1 MKNTETFLQFLLN
14 RLGRSLFAVA
24 GLVVFAL
31 GSYFQIQAN
40 FGMSP
45 WNSLSQG
52 ISMNYPISFGM
63 ANIMISFLIIAVD
76 IIMKEPIGIGTILNA
91 LIIGAGTDVFLA
103 MGFLPQQTSFIGKF
117 LILMAGIVITCL
129 GQFLY
134 MKACLSCGPRD
145 SLLVGLGK
153 RFPKVKIGTVNIV
166 LLAIVQVVCLFLGS
180 PVGLG
185 TIICV
190 FGTGTIMNLVF
201 GILHFNPRELV
212 HEGIPETI
220 AAGKTALMNSKKNK
234 AEQV

>member
-1 MKNTETFLQFLLN
+1 MKNTENFTQFLLN
-14 RLGRSLFAVA
+14 RLGRSLYAIV
-24 GLVVFAL
+24 GLVIFAL

-52 ISMNYPISFGM
+52 LSMNYPVTFGT
-63 ANIMISFLIIAVD
+63 ANILVSFIIILID
-76 IIMKEPIGIGTILNA
+76 ILLKEPIGIGTILNA
-91 LIIGAGTDVFLA
+91 IVIGLGTDVFLA
-103 MGFLPQQTSFIGKF
+103 MGFLPTQTTLIGKF
-117 LILMAGIVITCL
+117 VVLMAGIVITCL
-129 GQFLY
+129 GQYVY

-153 RFPKVKIGTVNIV
+153 KFPKVKIGTVNIV
-166 LLAIVQVVCLFLGS
+166 LLAVVQVVCLVLGS

-190 FGTGTIMNLVF
+190 FGTGTIMNIVF
-201 GILHFNPRELV
+201 GFLKFNPRELV

-220 AAGKTALMNSKKNK
+220 AAGKKALRN
-234 AEQV
+234 QR

>member
-1 MKNTETFLQFLLN
+1 MKNTENFTQFLLN
-14 RLGRSLFAVA
+14 RLGRSLYAIV
-24 GLVVFAL
+24 GLVIFAL

-52 ISMNYPISFGM
+52 LSMNYPVTFGT
-63 ANIMISFLIIAVD
+63 ANILVSFIIILID
-76 IIMKEPIGIGTILNA
+76 ILLKEPIGIGTILNA
-91 LIIGAGTDVFLA
+91 IVIGLGTDVFLA
-103 MGFLPQQTSFIGKF
+103 MGFLPTQTTLIGKF
-117 LILMAGIVITCL
+117 VVLMAGIVITCL
-129 GQFLY
+129 GQYVY

-153 RFPKVKIGTVNIV
+153 KFPKVKIGTVNIV
-166 LLAIVQVVCLFLGS
+166 LLAVVQVVCLVLGS

-190 FGTGTIMNLVF
+190 FGTGTIMNIVF
-201 GILHFNPRELV
+201 GFLKFNPRELV

-220 AAGKTALMNSKKNK
+220 SAGKKALRN
-234 AEQV
+234 QH

>member
-1 MKNTETFLQFLLN
+1 MKNTENFTQFLLN
-14 RLGRSLFAVA
+14 RLGRSLYAIV
-24 GLVVFAL
+24 GLVIFAL

-52 ISMNYPISFGM
+52 LSMNYPVTFGT
-63 ANIMISFLIIAVD
+63 ANILVSFIIILID
-76 IIMKEPIGIGTILNA
+76 ILLKEPIGIGTILNA
-91 LIIGAGTDVFLA
+91 IVIGLGTDVFLA
-103 MGFLPQQTSFIGKF
+103 MGFLPTQTTLIGKF
-117 LILMAGIVITCL
+117 VVLMAGIVITCL
-129 GQFLY
+129 GQYVY

-153 RFPKVKIGTVNIV
+153 KFPKVKIGTVNIV
-166 LLAIVQVVCLFLGS
+166 LLAVVQVVCLVLGS

-190 FGTGTIMNLVF
+190 FGTGTIMNIVF
-201 GILHFNPRELV
+201 GFLKFNPRELV

-220 AAGKTALMNSKKNK
+220 AAGKKALRN
-234 AEQV
+234 QH

>member
-1 MKNTETFLQFLLN
+1 MKNTENFTQFLLN
-14 RLGRSLFAVA
+14 RLGRSLYAIV
-24 GLVVFAL
+24 GLVIFAL

-52 ISMNYPISFGM
+52 LSMNYPVTFGT
-63 ANIMISFLIIAVD
+63 ANILVSFIIILID
-76 IIMKEPIGIGTILNA
+76 ILLKEPIGIGTILNA
-91 LIIGAGTDVFLA
+91 IVIGLGTDVFLA
-103 MGFLPQQTSFIGKF
+103 MGFLPTQTTLIGKF
-117 LILMAGIVITCL
+117 VVLMAGIVITCL
-129 GQFLY
+129 GQYVY

-153 RFPKVKIGTVNIV
+153 KFPKVKIGTVNIV
-166 LLAIVQVVCLFLGS
+166 LLAVVQVVCLVLGS

-190 FGTGTIMNLVF
+190 FGTGTIMNIVF
-201 GILHFNPRELV
+201 GFLKFNPRELV

-220 AAGKTALMNSKKNK
+220 AAGKKALRN
-234 AEQV
+234 

>member
-1 MKNTETFLQFLLN
+1 MKNTETFTQFLVN
-14 RLGRSLFAVA
+14 RLGRSLFAVM
-24 GLVVFAL
+24 GLLVFAL

-52 ISMNYPISFGM
+52 ISMNYPISFGT
-63 ANIMISFLIIAVD
+63 ANIIISFIIIAID
-76 IIMKEPIGIGTILNA
+76 ILMKEPIGIGTILNA
-91 LIIGAGTDVFLA
+91 IIIGAGTDVFLA
-103 MGFLPQQTSFIGKF
+103 IGFLPQQTSFIGKF
-117 LILMAGIVITCL
+117 LVLMAGIVITCL

-145 SLLVGLGK
+145 SLMVGLGK

-166 LLAIVQVVCLFLGS
+166 LLAMVQVVCFILGS

-190 FGTGTIMNLVF
+190 FGTGTITNIVF
-201 GILHFNPRELV
+201 GFLKFEPRALK
-212 HEGIPETI
+212 HESIIDTI
-220 AAGKTALMNSKKNK
+220 AAGKKALEK
-234 AEQV
+234 

>member
-1 MKNTETFLQFLLN
+1 MKNTETFSKFLLN
-14 RLGRSLFAVA
+14 RVSRSLFAIV
-24 GLVVFAL
+24 GLMVFAL

-52 ISMNYPISFGM
+52 ISMNYPISFGT
-63 ANIMISFLIIAVD
+63 ANIIISFIIIGID
-76 IIMKEPIGIGTILNA
+76 ILMREPIGIGTILNA
-91 LIIGAGTDVFLA
+91 IVIGAGTDVFLG
-103 MGFLPQQTSFIGKF
+103 MGFLPQQTHIVGKF
-117 LILMAGIVITCL
+117 VVLMAGIVITCL
-129 GQFLY
+129 GQYLY

-153 RFPKVKIGTVNIV
+153 KFPKVKIGYVNMA
-166 LLAIVQVVCLFLGS
+166 LLAMVQVVCFILGS

-190 FGTGTIMNLVF
+190 FGTGTITNIVF
-201 GILHFNPRELV
+201 GFLKFEPRALK

-220 AAGKTALMNSKKNK
+220 AAGKDALKNGF
-234 AEQV
+234 

>member
-1 MKNTETFLQFLLN
+1 MKNTETFTQFLVN
-14 RLGRSLFAVA
+14 RLGRSVFAVM
-24 GLVVFAL
+24 GLLVFAL

-52 ISMNYPISFGM
+52 ISMNYPITFGT
-63 ANIMISFLIIAVD
+63 ANIIISFIIIGID
-76 IIMKEPIGIGTILNA
+76 ILMREPIGIGTILNA
-91 LIIGAGTDVFLA
+91 IIIGAGTDVFLSI
-103 MGFLPQQTSFIGKF
+103 GFLPQQTSFIGKF
-117 LILMAGIVITCL
+117 LVLMAGIVITCL

-145 SLLVGLGK
+145 SLMVGLGK

-166 LLAIVQVVCLFLGS
+166 LLAMVQVVCFILGS

-190 FGTGTIMNLVF
+190 FGTGTITNIVF
-201 GILHFNPRELV
+201 GFLKFEPRALK
-212 HEGIPETI
+212 HESIIDTI
-220 AAGKTALMNSKKNK
+220 AAGKKALEK
-234 AEQV
+234 

>member
-1 MKNTETFLQFLLN
+1 MKNTEDFAHFFLN
-14 RLGRSLFAVA
+14 RLGRCLYASV
-24 GLVVFAL
+24 GLVIFAL

-52 ISMNYPISFGM
+52 LSMNYPVTFGT
-63 ANIMISFLIIAVD
+63 ANILISFLIILVD
-76 IIMKEPIGIGTILNA
+76 ILMKEPIGLGTILNA
-91 LIIGAGTDVFLA
+91 IVIGVGTDVFLA
-103 MGFLPQQTSFIGKF
+103 MGFLPTQTTLIGKF
-117 LILMAGIVITCL
+117 VVLMAGIVITCL
-129 GQFLY
+129 GQYVY

-153 RFPKVKIGTVNIV
+153 KFPKVKIGTVNIV
-166 LLAIVQVVCLFLGS
+166 LLAVVQVVCLFLGS

-190 FGTGTIMNLVF
+190 FGTGTIMNIVF
-201 GILHFNPRELV
+201 GFLKFNPRELV

-220 AAGKTALMNSKKNK
+220 AAGKKALKNSRK
-234 AEQV
+234 